1 LDELVLAIMHNEDE
15 DVIEEPLEKI
25 YNLCMTRGTEN
36 PLRRRRMIYFFQ
48 LGGHLNVVRV
58 VVQKHLE
65 CAEIQ
70 NSGARV
76 LQRGCMFCH

>member
-1 LDELVLAIMHNEDE
+1 
-15 DVIEEPLEKI
+15 
-25 YNLCMTRGTEN
+25 
-36 PLRRRRMIYFFQ
+36 
-48 LGGHLNVVRV
+48 
-58 VVQKHLE
+58 VQKHLE